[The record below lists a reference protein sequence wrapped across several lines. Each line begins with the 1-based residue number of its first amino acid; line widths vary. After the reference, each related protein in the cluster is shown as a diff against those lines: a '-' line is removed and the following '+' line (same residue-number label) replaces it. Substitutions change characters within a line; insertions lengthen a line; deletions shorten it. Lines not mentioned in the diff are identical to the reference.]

1 MNIFTILSNRSNDWT
16 RVRKEFLKQNNSC
29 KACGKTTNLEVH
41 HIEPFH
47 INPSRELDIT
57 NLITLC
63 SSHHLVFGHLMD
75 WKSWN
80 INVIQDCEEYLNKVK
95 NRPNNIIVQGVKYN
109 YRHQIIEIIKKI
121 CLNIKKYLYYHISEK
136 T

>member
-16 RVRKEFLKQNNSC
+16 KTRKEFLKNNNSC
-29 KACGKTTNLEVH
+29 KACGKTTDLEVH

-63 SSHHLVFGHLMD
+63 SNHHLVFGHLMD

-80 INVIQDCEEYLNKVK
+80 INVVKDCAEYLDKVQ
-95 NRPNNIIVQGVKYN
+95 NRPRHITIQNIKYN
-109 YRHQIIEIIKKI
+109 YWNKIIES
-121 CLNIKKYLYYHISEK
+121 IKKYVQK
-136 T
+136 